1 MSVGEV
7 GRLQGGEKKGSGP
20 SLLFFFFFPS
30 AEPAHSKAGALMLHS
45 TAGNQV
51 LFPCEICGRHFKQDV
66 LMRHSPICQKVFSK
80 KRKPFNSLKQRLQGT
95 EITTVKK
102 QPQPKNQ
109 VQKKS
114 NWRQHHED
122 FMNAIQSAKEVT
134 KAMKEGPVNSTKLVP
149 LLCSD
154 YIQCPYCSRRF
165 NEAAAGRHI
174 NFCKEQSTR
183 RTFSPSTKAAK
194 PPLVSKCICPC
205 QKREPTLTTAVESLL
220 QNKAQE
226 ATNANQLRAGKSRK
240 QNKA

>member
-1 MSVGEV
+1 MNQMPVKE
-7 GRLQGGEKKGSGP
+7 LSG
-20 SLLFFFFFPS
+20 
-30 AEPAHSKAGALMLHS
+30 A
-45 TAGNQV
+45 TAGSQV

-134 KAMKEGPVNSTKLVP
+134 KAMKEGLP
-149 LLCSD
+149 LPPPPPPSINPD

-194 PPLVSKCICPC
+194 PPLGKQ
-205 QKREPTLTTAVESLL
+205 QKREPALTTAVESLL

-226 ATNANQLRAGKSRK
+226 ATNANQLRAGAIVEPSAGIPQKTKKMSTPSGK
-240 QNKA
+240 N